1 MKRYALSGLIVVTA
15 AVVLFG
21 LTSEPMAKGKVRV
34 GEAALDF
41 ELTDTDGRS
50 VKLSDYR
57 GMHVVL
63 EWINYDCP
71 FVRKHYESG
80 NMQALQKKYTDKGVI
95 WLAICSNRPG
105 SQGNFE
111 NAEIERRRKNHGS
124 TVTAYLRDDDGS
136 VGRLYGATNTP
147 HMYIVNPAGTLVY
160 MGAIDSIA
168 SSRQSDIEEADNYMT
183 LSLDAVLEGK
193 AVPVSATK
201 AYGCTIKY

>member
-1 MKRYALSGLIVVTA
+1 MKKYTFLILIAATT

-21 LTSEPMAKGKVRV
+21 ITTEPMANGKVRV
-34 GEAALDF
+34 GEAALEF
-41 ELTDTDGRS
+41 TLTDTDGRS

-57 GMHVVL
+57 GKHVVL

-80 NMQALQKKYTDKGVI
+80 NMQALQKRYTDKGVV

-111 NAEIERRRKNHGS
+111 NAEIESRRKKHDS

-160 MGAIDSIA
+160 MGAIDSIP
-168 SSRQSDIEEADNYMT
+168 SSRQSDIEGADNYVS
-183 LSLDAVLEGK
+183 LGLDALLDGQTVS
-193 AVPVSATK
+193 VSATK